1 MSGSAPSTFAGI
13 SWALLATVN
22 FAVMGIIIKETDR
35 LFPFH
40 SSELAFWRTLLT
52 VIVLGILAL
61 VRRRHFAT
69 PHFARHLSRSIAG
82 TISLILFFYAITS
95 LPLATAVTLS
105 YTSSIFLA
113 LLSFIVLR
121 ERIAPLTIAALLV
134 GLAGVAV
141 ILKPGFA
148 EGQELGLFSALG
160 SGALAGWA
168 YLQVRE
174 MTRIGEPAWRI
185 VFYFA
190 LICTLTCALIVSL
203 QGWHWPEW
211 RAVPYLFAIGA
222 TALVAQLSLTRAY
235 AVGPKFTVAAMSYL
249 TVIFSAVMAHYY
261 FHERLGVQEFI
272 GMAIIIAGG
281 ILSVLPPKAA
291 KGG

>member
-1 MSGSAPSTFAGI
+1 MPGATPSISAGI
-13 SWALLATVN
+13 FWALLATIN
-22 FAVMGIIIKETDR
+22 FAVMGIVIKETDR

-52 VIVLGILAL
+52 VIVLGLLAL
-61 VRRRHFAT
+61 ARRRRFAT
-69 PHFARHLSRSIAG
+69 PHIGRHLSRSIAG

-95 LPLATAVTLS
+95 LPLATAITLS

-113 LLSFIVLR
+113 LLSFIVLG
-121 ERIAPLTIAALLV
+121 ERIAPITAIALLL
-134 GLAGVAV
+134 GLVGVAV
-141 ILKPGFA
+141 ILKPGVA
-148 EGQELGLFSALG
+148 EGQEWGLFSALA

-190 LICTLTCALIVSL
+190 LICTLTCALIVSV
-203 QGWHWPEW
+203 QGWHFPEM
-211 RAVPYLFAIGA
+211 RAIPYLFAIGA

-235 AVGPKFTVAAMSYL
+235 AVGPKFTVAAMNYL
-249 TVIFSAVMAHYY
+249 TVIFSAVMAHYF
-261 FHERLGVQEFI
+261 FHEHLGVQEFI
-272 GMAIIIAGG
+272 GMSIIVAGG
-281 ILSVLPPKAA
+281 ILSALPPRPTKES
-291 KGG
+291 

>member
-1 MSGSAPSTFAGI
+1 MSGATPSISAGI
-13 SWALLATVN
+13 FWALLATVN

-35 LFPFH
+35 LFTFH
-40 SSELAFWRTLLT
+40 SSEMAFWRTLLT
-52 VIVLGILAL
+52 VIVLGSLAL
-61 VRRRHFAT
+61 ARRRPFST
-69 PHFARHLSRSIAG
+69 PHIGRHLSRSIAG

-95 LPLATAVTLS
+95 LPLATAITLS

-113 LLSFIVLR
+113 LLSFFVLG
-121 ERIAPLTIAALLV
+121 ERIAPLTAIALLL

-141 ILKPGFA
+141 ILKPGVA
-148 EGQELGLFSALG
+148 EGQEWGLFSALG

-190 LICTLTCALIVSL
+190 LICTLACALIVSI
-203 QGWHWPEW
+203 QGWHLPDMH
-211 RAVPYLFAIGA
+211 AIPYLFAIGA

-235 AVGPKFTVAAMSYL
+235 AVGPKFTVAAMNYL
-249 TVIFSAVMAHYY
+249 TVIFSALMANYF
-261 FHERLGVQEFI
+261 FHEQLGMQEFI
-272 GMAIIIAGG
+272 GMSIIVAGG
-281 ILSVLPPKAA
+281 ILSALPSKPA
-291 KGG
+291 KDS